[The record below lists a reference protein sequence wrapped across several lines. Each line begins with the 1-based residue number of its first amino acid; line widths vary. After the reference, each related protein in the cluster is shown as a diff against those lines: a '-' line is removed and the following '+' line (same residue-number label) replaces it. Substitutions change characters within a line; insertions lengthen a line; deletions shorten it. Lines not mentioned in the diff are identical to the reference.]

1 MWLRNQIFKFDDMA
15 KTTQQTL
22 ADHLQ
27 KMQNLLTMDCMK
39 YWRSAGEN
47 RLTPDEA
54 LKILETLKQVAE
66 IAKYSKN
73 CCHHIFN
80 GWEERDETA
89 TSHN

>member
-1 MWLRNQIFKFDDMA
+1 MTKL
-15 KTTQQTL
+15 TTQQLL

-54 LKILETLKQVAE
+54 LKILETLKQVEEA
-66 IAKYSKN
+66 ARDAKN
-73 CCHHIFN
+73 CCHHVFN
-80 GWEERDETA
+80 GWEERDE
-89 TSHN
+89 SQHHN